1 MTFSSVVGRFRILAL
16 AEALSWAGLL
26 LGMFFK
32 YVVVQNEIG
41 VKIFGPIHGFVFV
54 AFILVTLMTKE
65 PLKWDARTLVLGL
78 LSSIPPF
85 GTVVFE
91 RWANRTGRLSEDL
104 GEAAPEQL

>member
-16 AEALSWAGLL
+16 AEAISWAGLL

-41 VKIFGPIHGFVFV
+41 VKVFGPIHGVIFVGFV
-54 AFILVTLMTKE
+54 LVTLMAKE
-65 PLKWDARTLVLGL
+65 PLKWDGRTLLLGL

-85 GTVVFE
+85 GTVIFE
-91 RWANRTGRLSEDL
+91 RWASKTGRLSEP
-104 GEAAPEQL
+104 AAEQL

>member
-16 AEALSWAGLL
+16 AEAISWAGLL

-41 VKIFGPIHGFVFV
+41 VKIFGPIHGLVFV

-85 GTVVFE
+85 GTVLFE
-91 RWANRTGRLSEDL
+91 RWASKTGRLS
-104 GEAAPEQL
+104 EAAPEQL

>member
-1 MTFSSVVGRFRILAL
+1 MTFSSAVGRFRIFAL
-16 AEALSWAGLL
+16 AEAISWAGLL

-41 VKIFGPIHGFVFV
+41 VKIFGPIHGAVFV
-54 AFILVTLMTKE
+54 GFILVTLMAKD
-65 PLKWDARTLVLGL
+65 PLKWDVRTLVLGL

-91 RWANRTGRLSEDL
+91 RWAAKTGRLNEN
-104 GEAAPEQL
+104 AAGQL